1 MKQHQKQRP
10 TKRPL
15 IPPQTWSNKM
25 LAYIFRRLLL
35 IIPTLFGI
43 LLINFIIIQAAPGG
57 PVEQMIAK
65 LEGFDGATSRIA
77 GGGAE
82 VSVAGSNYRGAQ
94 GLDPELVAEIERMY
108 CFDKSAPERF
118 WLMLKSYAQLDF
130 GSSFFRDAEVIDL
143 IIEKMPVSISLGLW
157 STLIMYL
164 VSIPLGIAKAT
175 RHGSAFDVWTSSMI
189 IVGYAIPAFLFAILL
204 IVLFAGGS
212 YWDWFPLR
220 GLTSNNFDE
229 LSFTG
234 KLLDYFWHLALPV
247 TALVIGNFATLTLL
261 TKNSFLDEINK
272 QYVVT
277 ARAKGLSN
285 NRVLYGHVFRNAML
299 IIIAGFPAAF
309 IGIFFTGSLL
319 IEVIFSLDGLGL
331 MSFEAAI
338 NRAYPVAL
346 GTLFI
351 FTLLGL
357 VVKLIGDITYTLV
370 DPRID
375 FESRE
380 G

>member
-1 MKQHQKQRP
+1 M
-10 TKRPL
+10 
-15 IPPQTWSNKM
+15 
-25 LAYIFRRLLL
+25 
-35 IIPTLFGI
+35 
-43 LLINFIIIQAAPGG
+43 
-57 PVEQMIAK
+57 
-65 LEGFDGATSRIA
+65 
-77 GGGAE
+77 
-82 VSVAGSNYRGAQ
+82 
-94 GLDPELVAEIERMY
+94 
-108 CFDKSAPERF
+108 
-118 WLMLKSYAQLDF
+118 
-130 GSSFFRDAEVIDL
+130 
-143 IIEKMPVSISLGLW
+143 
-157 STLIMYL
+157 
-164 VSIPLGIAKAT
+164 
-175 RHGSAFDVWTSSMI
+175 
-189 IVGYAIPAFLFAILL
+189 
-204 IVLFAGGS
+204 LFAGGS

-220 GLTSNNFDE
+220 GLTSNNFEE
-229 LSFTG
+229 LSLGG
-234 KLLDYFWHLALPV
+234 KILDYLWHLVLPV

-285 NRVLYGHVFRNAML
+285 TRVLYGHIFRNAML
-299 IIIAGFPAAF
+299 LIIAGFPAAF

-338 NRAYPVAL
+338 NRDYPVVF

-357 VVKLIGDITYTLV
+357 IVKLIGDITYTLV